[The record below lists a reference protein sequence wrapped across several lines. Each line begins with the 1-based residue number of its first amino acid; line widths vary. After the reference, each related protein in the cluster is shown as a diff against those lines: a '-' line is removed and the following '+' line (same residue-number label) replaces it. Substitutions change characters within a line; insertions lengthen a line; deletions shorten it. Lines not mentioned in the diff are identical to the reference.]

1 MNNAPPGPRT
11 TLIGSLASFRH
22 SLPGWALILSAL
34 SRTSSIPTAPCRGR
48 KVRTSQEQG
57 TPVLEL
63 APHAVAA
70 DTTPTSASLLHDS
83 SPAVAACA
91 NNSSD
96 RKIR

>member
-11 TLIGSLASFRH
+11 TLIGSLASFWH
-22 SLPGWALILSAL
+22 ALPGLALILSAL
-34 SRTSSIPTAPCRGR
+34 SRTSSIPTAPCKGR
-48 KVRTSQEQG
+48 KVRTSQEHG

-70 DTTPTSASLLHDS
+70 DTTPTSVSLLHNA
-83 SPAVAACA
+83 SPAVAACV
-91 NNSSD
+91 NNRSG